1 MRFISNVCTIT
12 LKTKKIQM
20 KEGKKMEEY
29 KNIND
34 IINNVNDN
42 KFDELE
48 KNIDTYYNITNFEF

>member
-1 MRFISNVCTIT
+1 
-12 LKTKKIQM
+12 
-20 KEGKKMEEY
+20 MEEY

>member
-1 MRFISNVCTIT
+1 
-12 LKTKKIQM
+12 
-20 KEGKKMEEY
+20 MEEY

-48 KNIDTYYNITNFEF
+48 KNIDTYYNITNFDF